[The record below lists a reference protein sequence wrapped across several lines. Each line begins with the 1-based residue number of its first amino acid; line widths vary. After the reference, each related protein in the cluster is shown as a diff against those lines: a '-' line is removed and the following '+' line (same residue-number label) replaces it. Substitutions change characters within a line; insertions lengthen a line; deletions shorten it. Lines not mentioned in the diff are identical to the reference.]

1 MTTAR
6 YNISGKHP
14 INAAAALHTVGFP
27 VSISVEK
34 DTGSQ
39 GKTTSRWY
47 VSDRPKDAADLIAG
61 RVKSESMRGTLEK
74 YQVCMLALAIRANLE
89 VWFRSGADWY
99 ELTGQE
105 MPSMPTILGNHE
117 FVRIKPTS
125 FDFMASAMIA
135 GCILSP
141 RPVHSPDGTMAAM
154 SKTGSHGVHIQSLIK
169 AYEDANNRRRGKS
182 VVAAPIMLPGY
193 PIEEHPFLYAV
204 EALEQVKALRTI
216 EAATTKNPTC
226 MFRGTGS
233 GRGRSALVSES
244 LLNGREQEILEQHLT
259 GQI

>member
-1 MTTAR
+1 MTSAR
-6 YNISGKHP
+6 YNIPGKHP

-47 VSDRPKDAADLIAG
+47 VSDRPKDAADIIAG

-74 YQVCMLALAIRANLE
+74 YQVCMLALAVRANLE
-89 VWFRSGADWY
+89 VWFRSGSDWY
-99 ELTGQE
+99 ELTGQSKPE
-105 MPSMPTILGNHE
+105 FPMDYVMMRPSA
-117 FVRIKPTS
+117 
-125 FDFMASAMIA
+125 FDFLAAAMVA
-135 GCILSP
+135 GCELVS
-141 RPVHSPDGTMAAM
+141 RPVDSTQGKMAAIN
-154 SKTGSHGVHIQSLIK
+154 KTGLHGVHIQSLMK

-204 EALEQVKALRTI
+204 EALEQVKALREI

>member
-6 YNISGKHP
+6 YNIPGKHQ
-14 INAAAALHTVGFP
+14 INTAAALHTVGFA

-39 GKTTSRWY
+39 GKTISRWY
-47 VSDRPKDAADLIAG
+47 VSKRPKDAADLIAG
-61 RVKSESMRGTLEK
+61 RAKSESMRVTLEK
-74 YQVCMLALAIRANLE
+74 FNACTLALAIRANLD

-105 MPSMPTILGNHE
+105 RPAVLANDRVMIRPT
-117 FVRIKPTS
+117 T
-125 FDFMASAMIA
+125 FDFLAAAMIA
-135 GCILSP
+135 GCVLSP
-141 RPVHSPDGTMAAM
+141 RPVDCVSGKMAAA
-154 SKTGSHGVHIQSLIK
+154 SVIGAHGVTIQALLK
-169 AYEDANNRRRGKS
+169 AWEDANKRRGKGG
-182 VVAAPIMLPGY
+182 VAAPITLPGY
-193 PIEEHPFLYAV
+193 PAEEHPFLYAV

-216 EAATTKNPTC
+216 EDHTMKNPTC
-226 MFRGTGS
+226 MFRGTGG

-244 LLNGREQEILEQHLT
+244 LLNGREEQILILHLT